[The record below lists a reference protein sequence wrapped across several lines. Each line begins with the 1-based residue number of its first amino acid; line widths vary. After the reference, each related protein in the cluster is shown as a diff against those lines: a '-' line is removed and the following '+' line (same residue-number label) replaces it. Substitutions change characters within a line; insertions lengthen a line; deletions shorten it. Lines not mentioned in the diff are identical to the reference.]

1 MNVLSEDKDL
11 TQFKQIPIDEI
22 SNYLISKNGII
33 YNTNNQRYLKPYC
46 HKNTK
51 NYTIQLYGS
60 HYQLTHL
67 LYITFID
74 NSFDI
79 NKLRDV
85 KSKYM
90 INIKNTDDNLPY
102 INFTIDDLELITKSE
117 KLKLQKRNNRII
129 NKYNSNKEFIK
140 SYDNIEDIRSELN
153 IKYNKYI
160 TLACGKNKNKLY
172 NNYYFRYSDD
182 DEIKNPYLIKTKDN
196 NANLT
201 ELNEINTNIN
211 NLNISGDNET
221 KEPEIWKQLSHS
233 EYNEYYKNYEIS
245 NYGNYRN
252 FNTQKV
258 LKPHSSGAYYYANIN
273 IYNNEINLKQVKK
286 ERINV
291 LVGKYFLDIP
301 ERYKNENIE
310 DLVIDH
316 IDGNKHNNF
325 YKNLQY
331 LSIAENI
338 MKG

>member
-11 TQFKQIPIDEI
+11 SKFKQIPIDEI
-22 SNYLISKNGII
+22 SNYLISKNGIL

-74 NSFDI
+74 NSFNI
-79 NKLRDV
+79 NELRDV

-90 INIKNTDDNLPY
+90 INIKNTNDNLRY

-129 NKYNSNKEFIK
+129 NKYNANKEFIK
-140 SYDNIEDIRSELN
+140 SYDNIEDIRKELK
-153 IKYNKYI
+153 IQYNKYI

-182 DEIKNPYLIKTKDN
+182 DEIKNPDLN
-196 NANLT
+196 NNTNLT
-201 ELNEINTNIN
+201 ELNDTIKNIN
-211 NLNISGDNET
+211 INGDNEI
-221 KEPEIWKQLSHS
+221 KEVEIWKQLYNL
-233 EYNEYYKNYEIS
+233 EYNEYYQNYEIS
-245 NYGNYRN
+245 NHGNYRN
-252 FNTQKV
+252 YKTKKI

-273 IYNNEINLKQVKK
+273 IYNKQLNLKQVKK

-291 LVGKYFLDIP
+291 LVGKYFLNIP

-316 IDGNKHNNF
+316 IDGNKHNNY

-331 LSIAENI
+331 LLISENI
-338 MKG
+338 IKG